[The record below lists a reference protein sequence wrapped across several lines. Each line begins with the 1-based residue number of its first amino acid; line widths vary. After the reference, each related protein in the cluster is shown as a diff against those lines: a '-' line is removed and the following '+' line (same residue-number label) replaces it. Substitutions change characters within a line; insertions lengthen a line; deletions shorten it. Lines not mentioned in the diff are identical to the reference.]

1 MRTIIFLL
9 SIFLLSCNQS
19 AISKKLSTSDS
30 VVVTFNELNSDAVS
44 KTVAATEKT
53 AISKLSG
60 FLSGKVTE
68 QYKCGYD
75 GNMIFYSQGKELMPV
90 VFKYKDK
97 NCRFFL
103 YELDG
108 KTISTAMN
116 NEAADFLE
124 SLEAGRL
131 FY

>member
-1 MRTIIFLL
+1 MRITIFLL
-9 SIFLLSCNQS
+9 SLLLISCNQS
-19 AISKKLSTSDS
+19 AIGKKLSGSDS
-30 VVVTFNELNSDAVS
+30 LVINFNEPGSDAIN

-53 AISKLSG
+53 AIRKLAG
-60 FLSGKVTE
+60 FMDGKASDTM
-68 QYKCGYD
+68 KCGYD
-75 GNMIFYSQGKELMPV
+75 GNMIFYSKGEEIMPV

-97 NCRFFL
+97 NCRIFL
-103 YELDG
+103 YEMDG
-108 KTISTAMN
+108 KTISTVMT